1 MSRIRKSVEAMQGYV
16 PGEQPK
22 DPEILKLNTNE
33 NPYPPSPKVAEALV
47 GASERFRLYP
57 DPVCMKLREA
67 IAELHGVTVD
77 QVIAGN
83 GSDETLALC
92 TRAFV
97 ENNGSI
103 GWLEPSY
110 SLYPILSDI
119 ADVETRPVPLTPDFK
134 WAVPDEFESDL
145 FFLTNPNAPTGM
157 MVEKGT
163 LLAFCQRFP
172 GVVVIDEAYA
182 DFAPD
187 NCMDL
192 VDQVDNLIVM
202 RTFSKSYGLAGLRVG
217 YAVGAPKLIE
227 AMYKIKDSYNL
238 NLLTQLAAEAAIR
251 DDAYKRATADKIM
264 ATRERTA
271 AALRERGW
279 HLEDSH
285 TNFLWAK
292 PPAPATAAQVF
303 AALRKQKIVVRYFPA
318 PATSAFIR
326 ITIGT
331 DAQMDRFLAALT

>member
-33 NPYPPSPKVAEALV
+33 NPYPPSPKVAAALA

-67 IAELHGVTVD
+67 IAELHAAHGITAE
-77 QVIAGN
+77 QVIVGN

-97 ENNGSI
+97 ENEGSI
-103 GWLEPSY
+103 GWLDPSY
-110 SLYPILSDI
+110 SLYPILADI
-119 ADVETRPVPLTPDFK
+119 QDVETRPVPLTPDFK
-134 WAVPDEFESDL
+134 WAVPEDFEADL
-145 FFLTNPNAPTGM
+145 FFLTNPNAPTSLS
-157 MVEKGT
+157 VDKET
-163 LLAFCQRFP
+163 LLAFCRRFP

-187 NCMDL
+187 HCMDL
-192 VDQVDNLIVM
+192 VGQVDNLIVM

-251 DDAYKRATADKIM
+251 DDEYMRSTAAKII

-271 AALRERGW
+271 AALRDRGW
-279 HLEDSH
+279 TLEDSH
-285 TNFLWAK
+285 TNFLFAK
-292 PPAPATAAQVF
+292 PPTSTTAAEVF
-303 AALRKQKIVVRYFPA
+303 AALREQKIVVRYFPA
-318 PATSAFIR
+318 PATK
-326 ITIGT
+326 
-331 DAQMDRFLAALT
+331 DRFLSAI